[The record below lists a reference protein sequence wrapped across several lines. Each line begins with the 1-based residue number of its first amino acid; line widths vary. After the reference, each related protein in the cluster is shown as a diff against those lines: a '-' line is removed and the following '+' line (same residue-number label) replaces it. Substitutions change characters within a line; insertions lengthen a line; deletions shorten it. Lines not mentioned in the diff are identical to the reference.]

1 MSSTA
6 KWIIAIIVIILIIA
20 GIWYLGGKS
29 TTAPAQTGPIKI
41 GVVAPLTG
49 EGATW
54 GQNTLAAATLAVKE
68 VNDAGGIKGRQVQ
81 LLAEDDK
88 ATGVD
93 AATAFT
99 KLINIDKV
107 VAIVGVPASSAAGPA
122 LPIAQQAGIPV
133 IMIASA
139 PALTQVGD
147 LMFRVY
153 PSDAYQGNL
162 GADIVYNK
170 LGKKK
175 TAILYVNNDYGMGV
189 ANSFKTKFA
198 ELGGTIAYEGAILN
212 GTTDFRSEIAKVK
225 GSGADSLY
233 MAMYPAGGLILT
245 KQLAEA
251 KITIPWIGEVTFNDE
266 KIIKSGYAD
275 SLIYTEPK
283 SDISADFTTRL
294 KAQPEFANLSVNIAA
309 PFSYDATKAMLLAI
323 TKAGDTTG
331 AKIKDALTQIS
342 FPGVSSPVIEFGV
355 DREIKTPAFNIK
367 QIKNKTAV
375 DFAG

>member
-1 MSSTA
+1 MSTTA
-6 KWIIAIIVIILIIA
+6 KWIVAIIVIVLIVA
-20 GIWYLGGKS
+20 GVWYYNSKPA
-29 TTAPAQTGPIKI
+29 TTVETGPIKI

-68 VNDAGGIKGRQVQ
+68 INDAGGINGRKVE

-88 ATGVD
+88 ATGID
-93 AATAFT
+93 ATTAFT
-99 KLINIDKV
+99 KLINVDKV

-122 LPIAQQAGIPV
+122 LPVAQKAGIPV
-133 IMIASA
+133 IMVASA

-147 LMFRVY
+147 LMFRIY
-153 PSDAYQGNL
+153 PSDSYQGNL

-175 TAILYVNNDYGMGV
+175 VAIIYVNNDYGTGV
-189 ANSFKTKFA
+189 ANSFKTKFT
-198 ELGGTIAYEGAILN
+198 ELSGTIAYEGAILN

-225 GSGADSLY
+225 SSGADSLY

-251 KITIPWIGEVTFNDE
+251 KIAIPKVGEVTFNDE
-266 KIIKSGYAD
+266 KIVKSGYANG
-275 SLIYTEPK
+275 LIYTEPK
-283 SDISADFTTRL
+283 SDISDDFVSKL
-294 KAQPEFANLSVNIAA
+294 KAQSEFASLSVNIAA
-309 PFSYDATKAMLLAI
+309 PFSYDATKAMLMAI
-323 TKAGDTTG
+323 TDAGSTSG
-331 AKIKDALTQIS
+331 ASIREALHQVS
-342 FPGVSSPVIEFGV
+342 FPGVSAPTVEFGS

-367 QIKNKTAV
+367 TIKDGAV
-375 DFAG
+375 VDYAS